1 MRRIVWAL
9 LLLYTFTI
17 PWEYSLDLGAPLGN
31 VARITG
37 LLVLLAA
44 IPAVL
49 QSGRLRSL
57 GAVQW
62 LVLALYLWF
71 CASLVWTINRVVTF
85 DKVRGSFQEL
95 MIVWLV
101 WEFAET
107 PEDLRSL
114 LRAFVAGSWVL
125 AILTVVNFSSPE
137 AIALGQYRFAAYGQD
152 PNDVARFLDLGFPL
166 AALLGN
172 SQAAAWPKS
181 RVDSWVDSRWLER
194 VLAIGYLP
202 LGLVAVL
209 LTASRGGFL
218 AALVALIGC
227 ALLLGRGHARAVL
240 TGALALPAIA
250 AGLWLVIPS
259 ETFARLATIPE
270 QLRRGDLNQRLN
282 IWSAGLHAFMRA
294 PILGTGAGTFVNA
307 AGLSPIDTA
316 HNTALSIAV
325 STGLLGLTIV
335 TAIIALVAFAALHT
349 EASLRRALLI
359 TLLVWAVTSSV
370 STVEDSRTT
379 WLLFAVI
386 AVAGR
391 MAVEDH
397 TELAECFP
405 DPRSAWHIPISRARA
420 AALSANSAQF

>member
-49 QSGRLRSL
+49 QSGRLRTP

-62 LVLALYLWF
+62 FVLALYLWF
-71 CASLVWTINRVVTF
+71 CGSLLWTINRAVTF
-85 DKVRGSFQEL
+85 EKVRGSFQEL

-114 LRAFVAGSWVL
+114 LRDFIAGTWVL
-125 AILTVVNFSSPE
+125 AILTIVNFSSPE

-166 AALLGN
+166 AALLAN
-172 SQAAAWPKS
+172 SQAGAWPES
-181 RVDSWVDSRWLER
+181 CASVWPER

-240 TGALALPAIA
+240 TGAFALPAIA

-294 PILGTGAGTFVNA
+294 PILGTGAGTFVSA
-307 AGLSPIDTA
+307 VGLSPIDTA

-325 STGLLGLTIV
+325 STGLLGVTIV

-405 DPRSAWHIPISRARA
+405 DPRSGWHIPISRARA

>member
-49 QSGRLRSL
+49 QSGRLRTP

-62 LVLALYLWF
+62 FVLALYLWF
-71 CASLVWTINRVVTF
+71 CGSLLWTINRAVTF
-85 DKVRGSFQEL
+85 EKVRGSFQEL

-114 LRAFVAGSWVL
+114 LRAFIAGTWVL
-125 AILTVVNFSSPE
+125 AILTIVNFNSPE

-166 AALLGN
+166 AALLAN
-172 SQAAAWPKS
+172 SQAGAWPES
-181 RVDSWVDSRWLER
+181 CASVWPER

-240 TGALALPAIA
+240 TGAFALPAIA

-294 PILGTGAGTFVNA
+294 PILGTGAGTFVSA

-325 STGLLGLTIV
+325 STGLLGVTIV

-405 DPRSAWHIPISRARA
+405 DPRSGWHIPISRARA

>member
-1 MRRIVWAL
+1 MRRIAWAL
-9 LLLYTFTI
+9 LLVFTFTI

-31 VARITG
+31 VSRIAG

-44 IPAVL
+44 VPAIL
-49 QSGRLRSL
+49 QGRRIRTP

-62 LVLALYLWF
+62 MVLALYSWF
-71 CASLVWTINRVVTF
+71 CCSLLWSIDRAATF
-85 DKVRGSFQEL
+85 VKVRGSLQEL

-107 PEDLRSL
+107 PEDLRAL

-125 AILTVVNFSSPE
+125 AVLTVINFSSLE
-137 AIALGQYRFAAYGQD
+137 AIAGGQYRFAAYGQD

-166 AALLGN
+166 AALLANAEGGG
-172 SQAAAWPKS
+172 
-181 RVDSWVDSRWLER
+181 SRWLER
-194 VLAIGYLP
+194 VLAFGYLP

-218 AALVALIGC
+218 AAAVALIGC
-227 ALLLGRGHARAVL
+227 GVLLGRGHFRAAV
-240 TGALALPAIA
+240 TGAFALPAIA
-250 AGLWLVIPS
+250 AGLWLVAPR

-270 QLRRGDLNQRLN
+270 QLHGGDLNQRIN
-282 IWSAGLHAFMRA
+282 IWWAGFHAFTRA

-307 AGLSPIDTA
+307 AGLAPIDTA

-325 STGLLGLTIV
+325 STGLVGFTIV
-335 TAIIALVAFAALHT
+335 TAIVAMAVIAV
-349 EASLRRALLI
+349 LRTDGPLRLALLLS
-359 TLLVWAVTSSV
+359 LLVWGATSLV
-370 STVEDSRTT
+370 STVEESRTT

-397 TELAECFP
+397 SEMAECFP
-405 DPRSAWHIPISRARA
+405 DPRFPLRVPISR
-420 AALSANSAQF
+420 LGKVLGAQGVTF

>member
-1 MRRIVWAL
+1 MRRIAWL
-9 LLLYTFTI
+9 LLLIYTFSI

-31 VARITG
+31 VARIAG
-37 LLVLLAA
+37 LLVLVAA
-44 IPAVL
+44 VPAVL
-49 QSGRLRSL
+49 GSGRIRSP
-57 GAVQW
+57 GPVQW
-62 LVLALYLWF
+62 LVLVLYLWF
-71 CASLVWTINRVVTF
+71 CCSFLWTIDRIATF
-85 DKVRGSFQEL
+85 DKVRGSLQEL

-107 PEDLRSL
+107 PQDLRSL

-125 AILTVVNFSSPE
+125 ALLTLVNFSSPE
-137 AIALGQYRFAAYGQD
+137 AMAAGQYRFAAYGQD

-166 AALLGN
+166 AALLAN
-172 SQAAAWPKS
+172 SQAGAWPE
-181 RVDSWVDSRWLER
+181 SWVESRWPER

-227 ALLLGRGHARAVL
+227 GALLVRGHSRAVI
-240 TGALALPAIA
+240 TGGLALPAIA
-250 AGLWLVIPS
+250 CGLWFVIPG

-282 IWSAGLHAFMRA
+282 IWSAGFHAFARA
-294 PILGTGAGTFVNA
+294 PILGTGAGTFVRA

-325 STGLLGLTIV
+325 GTGLLGVTIV
-335 TAIIALVAFAALHT
+335 TAIVALVAFDALRT
-349 EASLRRALLI
+349 EASLRVALLAS
-359 TLLVWAVTSSV
+359 LLVWAVTSSV
-370 STVEDSRTT
+370 ATVEESRTT
-379 WLLFAVI
+379 WFLFAVI

-391 MAVEDH
+391 MAIEDH

-405 DPRSAWHIPISRARA
+405 DPIAAYRIPMARARA
-420 AALSANSAQF
+420 AMSANSALF